1 MCKKREGGMY
11 VSQTVETLFS
21 IFDSSAVVLRKEL
34 DVTYLEALVETGDN
48 LFEGA
53 ILQEELSE
61 SAIERLNREYSTF
74 NEETY
79 KGEEIRKA
87 FQLAILKGMKEGV
100 QANHEM
106 TPDAVGMFMSYLF
119 HKFMQGQNE
128 ITVLDPAIGTGN
140 LMTTVFN
147 SAKEGLTMSGFGV
160 EVDEVLIKLALV
172 NANLQKHAI
181 EFFHQDGLAPLYID
195 PVDAV
200 VSDLPV
206 GYYPNEI
213 GASEYK
219 LKADE
224 GMSYAHHLF
233 IEQSV
238 KHTKEGGYLF
248 FLVPNFIF
256 ESDQA
261 PKLHAFIKET
271 CFIQGLLQ
279 LPVSM
284 FKNEKNAKSIFVLQK
299 KGANVTMPKQAL
311 LVELPKFSNMKAME
325 DIMDQLNTWFATHK

>member
-1 MCKKREGGMY
+1 MY

-119 HKFMQGQNE
+119 HKFMKGQNE

-147 SAKEGLTMSGFGV
+147 SAQENITMSGFGV

-284 FKNEKNAKSIFVLQK
+284 FKTRKCK
-299 KGANVTMPKQAL
+299 KYICSPK
-311 LVELPKFSNMKAME
+311 ERP
-325 DIMDQLNTWFATHK
+325 

>member
-1 MCKKREGGMY
+1 MREGGMY

>member
-1 MCKKREGGMY
+1 M
-11 VSQTVETLFS
+11 SQTVETLFS

-119 HKFMQGQNE
+119 HKFIKGQNE

-147 SAKEGLTMSGFGV
+147 SAQENVTMSGFGV

-299 KGANVTMPKQAL
+299 KGPSVTMPKQAL

>member
-1 MCKKREGGMY
+1 MY
-11 VSQTVETLFS
+11 VSQAVETLFS
-21 IFDSSAVVLRKEL
+21 IFDSSTVVLRKEL

-61 SAIERLNREYSTF
+61 STIERLNREYSTF

-119 HKFMQGQNE
+119 HKFMQGQKE

-147 SAKEGLTMSGFGV
+147 SAKEGLAMSGFGV

-200 VSDLPV
+200 VSDLPI

-213 GASEYK
+213 GASEYT

-299 KGANVTMPKQAL
+299 KGQGVTMPKQAL

-325 DIMDQLNTWFATHK
+325 NIMDQLNTWFATHK

>member
-1 MCKKREGGMY
+1 MY

-299 KGANVTMPKQAL
+299 KVANVTMPKQAL

>member
-1 MCKKREGGMY
+1 MY

-119 HKFMQGQNE
+119 HKFMQGKNE

-147 SAKEGLTMSGFGV
+147 SAKEELTMSGFGV

-200 VSDLPV
+200 ISDLPI

-284 FKNEKNAKSIFVLQK
+284 FKTEKNAKSIFVLQK
-299 KGANVTMPKQAL
+299 KGPSVTMPKQAL

>member
-1 MCKKREGGMY
+1 M
-11 VSQTVETLFS
+11 SQTVETLFS

-61 SAIERLNREYSTF
+61 AAIERLNREYSTF

-119 HKFMQGQNE
+119 HKFMKGQNE

-147 SAKEGLTMSGFGV
+147 SAQENVTMSGFGV

-299 KGANVTMPKQAL
+299 KGPSVTMPKQAL

>member
-1 MCKKREGGMY
+1 M
-11 VSQTVETLFS
+11 SQTVETLFS

-200 VSDLPV
+200 VSDLPI

-256 ESDQA
+256 ESEQA

-325 DIMDQLNTWFATHK
+325 NIMDQLNTWFATHK

>member
-1 MCKKREGGMY
+1 M
-11 VSQTVETLFS
+11 SQTVETLFS

-61 SAIERLNREYSTF
+61 AAIERLNREYSTF

-119 HKFMQGQNE
+119 HKFMKGQNE

-147 SAKEGLTMSGFGV
+147 SAQENITMSGFGV

-200 VSDLPV
+200 ISDLPI

-219 LKADE
+219 LKADK

-299 KGANVTMPKQAL
+299 KGPSVTMPKQAL

>member
-1 MCKKREGGMY
+1 M
-11 VSQTVETLFS
+11 SQTVETLFS

-119 HKFMQGQNE
+119 HKFMQGKAE

-200 VSDLPV
+200 VSDLPI

-299 KGANVTMPKQAL
+299 KGPSVTMPKQAL

>member
-1 MCKKREGGMY
+1 MY

-79 KGEEIRKA
+79 KGEGIRKA

-200 VSDLPV
+200 VSDLPI

-299 KGANVTMPKQAL
+299 KGSNVTMPKQAL

-325 DIMDQLNTWFATHK
+325 NIMDQLNTWFATHK

>member
-1 MCKKREGGMY
+1 MY
-11 VSQTVETLFS
+11 VSQAVETLFS
-21 IFDSSAVVLRKEL
+21 IFDSSTVVLRKEL

-61 SAIERLNREYSTF
+61 STIERLNREYSTF

-106 TPDAVGMFMSYLF
+106 TPDAVGMFVSYLF
-119 HKFMQGQNE
+119 HKFMQGQKE

-147 SAKEGLTMSGFGV
+147 SAKEELEMSGFGV

-200 VSDLPV
+200 VSDLPI

-213 GASEYK
+213 GASEYT

-299 KGANVTMPKQAL
+299 KGQDVIMPKQAL

-325 DIMDQLNTWFATHK
+325 NMMEQLNTWFATHK

>member
-1 MCKKREGGMY
+1 MY

-181 EFFHQDGLAPLYID
+181 EFFHQNGLAPLYID

-200 VSDLPV
+200 VSDLPI

-299 KGANVTMPKQAL
+299 KGSNVTMPKQAL

-325 DIMDQLNTWFATHK
+325 NIMDQLNTWFATHK

>member
-1 MCKKREGGMY
+1 MY

-61 SAIERLNREYSTF
+61 AAIERLNREYSTF

-200 VSDLPV
+200 ISDLPI

-238 KHTKEGGYLF
+238 KYTKEGGYLF

-299 KGANVTMPKQAL
+299 KGPSVTMQKQAL

>member
-1 MCKKREGGMY
+1 MY

-61 SAIERLNREYSTF
+61 AAIERLNREYSTF

-200 VSDLPV
+200 ISDLPI

-256 ESDQA
+256 ESDEA

-299 KGANVTMPKQAL
+299 KGPSVMMPKQAL

>member
-1 MCKKREGGMY
+1 M
-11 VSQTVETLFS
+11 SQAVETLFS
-21 IFDSSAVVLRKEL
+21 IFDSSTVVLRKEL

-61 SAIERLNREYSTF
+61 STIERLNREYSTF

-119 HKFMQGQNE
+119 HKFMQGQKE

-140 LMTTVFN
+140 LMTTLFN
-147 SAKEGLTMSGFGV
+147 SAKEELTMSGFGV

-200 VSDLPV
+200 VSDLPI

-213 GASEYK
+213 VASEYT
-219 LKADE
+219 LKANE

-284 FKNEKNAKSIFVLQK
+284 FKNEKNTKSIFVLQK
-299 KGANVTMPKQAL
+299 KGQGVTMPKQAL

-325 DIMDQLNTWFATHK
+325 NIMDQLNTWFATHK

>member
-1 MCKKREGGMY
+1 M
-11 VSQTVETLFS
+11 SQTVETLFS

-119 HKFMQGQNE
+119 HKFMQGQDE

-147 SAKEGLTMSGFGV
+147 SAKEGLAMSGFGV

-195 PVDAV
+195 PVDV
-200 VSDLPV
+200 VISDLPI

-299 KGANVTMPKQAL
+299 KGPSVTMPKQAL

-325 DIMDQLNTWFATHK
+325 NIMDQLNTWFATHK

>member
-1 MCKKREGGMY
+1 M
-11 VSQTVETLFS
+11 SQTVETLFS

-200 VSDLPV
+200 VSDLPI

-219 LKADE
+219 LKANE

-299 KGANVTMPKQAL
+299 KGPSVTMPKQAL

>member
-1 MCKKREGGMY
+1 M
-11 VSQTVETLFS
+11 SQTVETLFS

-87 FQLAILKGMKEGV
+87 FQLAILKGMKEGI

-200 VSDLPV
+200 VSELPV

>member
-1 MCKKREGGMY
+1 MY

-61 SAIERLNREYSTF
+61 AAIERLNREYSTF

-106 TPDAVGMFMSYLF
+106 TPDAVGIFMSYLF

-200 VSDLPV
+200 ISDLPI

-299 KGANVTMPKQAL
+299 KGPSVTMPKQAL

>member
-1 MCKKREGGMY
+1 M
-11 VSQTVETLFS
+11 SQTVETLFS

-106 TPDAVGMFMSYLF
+106 TPDAVGLFMSYLF

-128 ITVLDPAIGTGN
+128 IAVLDPAIGTGN

-147 SAKEGLTMSGFGV
+147 SAKEGLAMSGFGV

-200 VSDLPV
+200 ISDLPI

-299 KGANVTMPKQAL
+299 KGPSVTMPKQAL

>member
-1 MCKKREGGMY
+1 M
-11 VSQTVETLFS
+11 SQTVETLFS

-61 SAIERLNREYSTF
+61 AAIERLNREYSTF

-200 VSDLPV
+200 ISDLPI

-238 KHTKEGGYLF
+238 KHTKEGGYLL

-299 KGANVTMPKQAL
+299 KGPSVTMPKQAL

>member
-1 MCKKREGGMY
+1 M
-11 VSQTVETLFS
+11 SQTVETLFS

-140 LMTTVFN
+140 LVTTVFN

>member
-1 MCKKREGGMY
+1 M
-11 VSQTVETLFS
+11 SQTVETLFS

-119 HKFMQGQNE
+119 HQFMQGQNE

-299 KGANVTMPKQAL
+299 KGPSVTMPKQAL

>member
-1 MCKKREGGMY
+1 M
-11 VSQTVETLFS
+11 SQTVETLFS

-119 HKFMQGQNE
+119 HKFMKGQNE

-147 SAKEGLTMSGFGV
+147 SAQENVTMSGFGV

-299 KGANVTMPKQAL
+299 KGPSVTMPKQAL

>member
-1 MCKKREGGMY
+1 M
-11 VSQTVETLFS
+11 SQTVETLFS
-21 IFDSSAVVLRKEL
+21 IFDSSTVVLRKEL

-200 VSDLPV
+200 VSDLPI

-299 KGANVTMPKQAL
+299 KGSNVTMPKQAL

-325 DIMDQLNTWFATHK
+325 NIMDQLNTWFATHK

>member
-1 MCKKREGGMY
+1 MY

-53 ILQEELSE
+53 ILQEKLSE

-200 VSDLPV
+200 VSDLPI

-299 KGANVTMPKQAL
+299 KGSNVTMPKQAL

-325 DIMDQLNTWFATHK
+325 NIMDQLNTWFATHK

>member
-1 MCKKREGGMY
+1 MY

-200 VSDLPV
+200 VSDLPI

-219 LKADE
+219 LKANE

-299 KGANVTMPKQAL
+299 KGPSVTMPKQAL

>member
-1 MCKKREGGMY
+1 M
-11 VSQTVETLFS
+11 SQAVETLFS
-21 IFDSSAVVLRKEL
+21 IFDSSTVVLRKEL

-61 SAIERLNREYSTF
+61 STIERLNREYSTF

-119 HKFMQGQNE
+119 HKFMQGQKE

-140 LMTTVFN
+140 LMTTLFN
-147 SAKEGLTMSGFGV
+147 SAKEELTMSGFGV

-181 EFFHQDGLAPLYID
+181 EFFHQDGVAPLYID

-200 VSDLPV
+200 VSDLPI

-213 GASEYK
+213 VASEYT

-299 KGANVTMPKQAL
+299 KGQGVTMPKQAL

-325 DIMDQLNTWFATHK
+325 NIMDQLNTWFATHK

>member
-1 MCKKREGGMY
+1 M
-11 VSQTVETLFS
+11 SQTVETLFS

>member
-1 MCKKREGGMY
+1 M
-11 VSQTVETLFS
+11 SQAVETLFS
-21 IFDSSAVVLRKEL
+21 IFDSSTVVLRKEL

-61 SAIERLNREYSTF
+61 STIERLNREYSTF
-74 NEETY
+74 NEGTY

-119 HKFMQGQNE
+119 HKFMQGQKE

-147 SAKEGLTMSGFGV
+147 SAKEGLAMSGFGV

-200 VSDLPV
+200 ISDLPI

-213 GASEYK
+213 GASEYT

-299 KGANVTMPKQAL
+299 KGQDVIMPKQAL

-325 DIMDQLNTWFATHK
+325 NIMDQLNTWFATHK

>member
-1 MCKKREGGMY
+1 MY

-128 ITVLDPAIGTGN
+128 IAVLDPAIGTGN

-147 SAKEGLTMSGFGV
+147 SAKEGLAMSGFGV

-200 VSDLPV
+200 ISDLPI

-299 KGANVTMPKQAL
+299 KGPSVTMPKQAL

>member
-1 MCKKREGGMY
+1 M
-11 VSQTVETLFS
+11 SQTVETLFS

-147 SAKEGLTMSGFGV
+147 SAKEGLAMSGFGV

-200 VSDLPV
+200 ISDLPI

-299 KGANVTMPKQAL
+299 KGPSVTMPKQAL

-325 DIMDQLNTWFATHK
+325 NIMDQLNTWFATDK

>member
-1 MCKKREGGMY
+1 

-325 DIMDQLNTWFATHK
+325 NIMDQLNTWFATHK

>member
-1 MCKKREGGMY
+1 M
-11 VSQTVETLFS
+11 SQTVETLFS

-128 ITVLDPAIGTGN
+128 IAVLDPAIGTGN

-147 SAKEGLTMSGFGV
+147 SAKEGLAMSGFGV

-200 VSDLPV
+200 ISDLPI

-299 KGANVTMPKQAL
+299 KGPSVTMPKQAL

>member
-1 MCKKREGGMY
+1 MY

-119 HKFMQGQNE
+119 HKFMKGQNE

-147 SAKEGLTMSGFGV
+147 SAQENITMSGFGV

-256 ESDQA
+256 ESNQA

-299 KGANVTMPKQAL
+299 KGPSVTMPKQAL

>member
-1 MCKKREGGMY
+1 M
-11 VSQTVETLFS
+11 SQTVETLFS

-128 ITVLDPAIGTGN
+128 VTVLDPAIGTGN

-200 VSDLPV
+200 VSDLPI

-325 DIMDQLNTWFATHK
+325 NIMDQLNTWFATHK

>member
-1 MCKKREGGMY
+1 M
-11 VSQTVETLFS
+11 SQTVETLFS

-119 HKFMQGQNE
+119 HKFMKGQNE

-147 SAKEGLTMSGFGV
+147 SAQENVTMSGFGV

-200 VSDLPV
+200 ISDLPV

-299 KGANVTMPKQAL
+299 KGPSVTMPKQAL

>member
-1 MCKKREGGMY
+1 M
-11 VSQTVETLFS
+11 SQAVETLFS
-21 IFDSSAVVLRKEL
+21 IFDSSTVVLRKEL

-61 SAIERLNREYSTF
+61 STIERLNREYSTF

-106 TPDAVGMFMSYLF
+106 TPDAVGMFMGYLF
-119 HKFMQGQNE
+119 HKFMQGQKE

-140 LMTTVFN
+140 LMTTLFN
-147 SAKEGLTMSGFGV
+147 SAKEELTMSGFGV

-200 VSDLPV
+200 VSDLPI

-213 GASEYK
+213 VASEYT

-299 KGANVTMPKQAL
+299 KGQGVTMPKQAL

-325 DIMDQLNTWFATHK
+325 NIMDQLNTWFATHK